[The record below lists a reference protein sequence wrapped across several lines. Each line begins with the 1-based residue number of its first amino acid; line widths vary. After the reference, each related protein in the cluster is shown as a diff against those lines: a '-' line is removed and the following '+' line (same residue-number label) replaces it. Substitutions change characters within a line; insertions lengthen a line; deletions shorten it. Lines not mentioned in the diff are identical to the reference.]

1 MNTFYSVLP
10 FLYLYTITNFY
21 SHSHHHYYYDYFCY
35 YCFCHWYCH
44 YYFFIFDAFYFVF
57 LVFTILF
64 YLCTYI
70 EHFQILRK
78 WHGGTMSKVDNKD
91 TETILVALMGP
102 LNTACLTYSSDDL
115 LLRWHYYILP
125 LTILSLIIKKE
136 WLLFCKYF
144 LI

>member
-21 SHSHHHYYYDYFCY
+21 SHSHHYYYDYFCY

-44 YYFFIFDAFYFVF
+44 YYVFIFDAFYFVF

-70 EHFQILRK
+70 EHFQNLSK
-78 WHGGTMSKVDNKD
+78 WHGGTLSKVDNKD
-91 TETILVALMGP
+91 TETILVVLMGP
-102 LNTACLTYSSDDL
+102 LNTACLTYSSDDF
-115 LLRWHYYILP
+115 LLRWRCYILP
-125 LTILSLIIKKE
+125 LTILSLIIIKE